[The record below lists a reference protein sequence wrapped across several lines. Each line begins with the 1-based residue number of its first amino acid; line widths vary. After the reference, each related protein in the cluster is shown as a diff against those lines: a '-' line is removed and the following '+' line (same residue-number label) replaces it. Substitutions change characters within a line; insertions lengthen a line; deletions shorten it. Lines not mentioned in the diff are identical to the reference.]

1 MEWIGGEFAF
11 MAASAGRAFI
21 ILMDPVR
28 LLYLGAGCMMGLVLG
43 IIPGI
48 GGLAGTAMLLPFTFN
63 MDPYTAFAL
72 LLGLGSTTA
81 TGDPIPAI
89 LFGVPGGA
97 ASAATVLDGFP
108 MAKKGEAGRALSA
121 AYMSSLMGGVFGAFL
136 MAISIPILR
145 PVMLFLG
152 SPELLAFSVLGISMV
167 AILSGSAPLRGM
179 TAGCLGIMIA
189 MIGTDPQSGTL
200 RWTFD
205 SLYLW
210 DGLPLT
216 PLLLGVFALPELCD
230 LLISRTAIAS
240 DTSVSN
246 IYKGQWQGVKDCG
259 QHWWLIMRCS
269 WIGGGI
275 GSIPGISA
283 SVVDWLAYGHALK
296 TEKDAALT
304 FGKGDVRGVIA
315 SESSNNAKEGGA
327 LVPTVAFGVPGSAT
341 MAILLGAFLIH
352 GLVPGPD
359 MLTKNLDITY
369 AMAWSIALANI
380 LGAGMCYA
388 FSPQFAKLSVLRFS
402 LILPAVL
409 GILYIGAFEASR
421 QWGDLYTLLFFGL
434 LGWIMK
440 QFKWP
445 RPPLILGVVL
455 GDTIERYLFISV
467 ERYGLSWLDRV
478 VVAILFTIAIIGLVR
493 PFLQDIRYHAR
504 DRQQATVARESFAT
518 SGSIWTTAIVRLAL
532 VTTPGLFIAD
542 FATWLLTLT
551 GSNFEPAMAMKIV
564 VSCIIA
570 GPLLAWWLYSRH
582 ISRDSFVVLAIILV
596 ALALGQL
603 LTTFPMFVPTF
614 TNSATAVLVVIGIAF
629 VKSIIVGLVLVL
641 WLSRGKSTRENV
653 IADANGYLDRLVK
666 RWDVLK
672 TGFTRMVTE
681 FEPPRF
687 NVTQLFTMFMIAL
700 IGAMVLMS
708 LRWDFSAKIVPLV
721 VGTVALTAAGLSLLN
736 DMCRKPEP
744 GVGSLVDQAIQ
755 EVEQAMSASGGTA
768 EAAINAGPGGITAN
782 PAAVAD
788 QKIHMDLTSDT
799 AHLPVE
805 LIIKRA
811 ARFFGYLVAFMG
823 VMAVIGLIPTVA
835 VFVVFFM
842 RYENSERWSL
852 IIPYAVILL
861 VSISFVFDY
870 VMSIPW
876 PPTLIGQWFP
886 ALKFIPSV

>member
-1 MEWIGGEFAF
+1 METITGEIAF
-11 MAASAGRAFI
+11 MSAAAGKAFF

-28 LLYLGAGCMMGLVLG
+28 LMYLAGGCIMGLVLG
-43 IIPGI
+43 IVPGI

-63 MDPYTAFAL
+63 MDPYSAFAL

-121 AYMSSLMGGVFGAFL
+121 AYMSSLMGGCFGAFL
-136 MAISIPILR
+136 MFISIPILR

-167 AILSGSAPLRGM
+167 AVLSGSAPLRGL
-179 TAGCLGIMIA
+179 TAGCFGIMLA

-230 LLISRTAIAS
+230 LLITRTAIAS
-240 DTSVSN
+240 DTSIGN
-246 IYKGQWQGVKDCG
+246 IYKGQLQGAKDCFK
-259 QHWWLIMRCS
+259 HWWLIVRCS

-296 TEKDAALT
+296 TEKGASAT

-315 SESSNNAKEGGA
+315 SESANNAKEGGA
-327 LVPTVAFGVPGSAT
+327 LLPTVAFGVPGSAT

-359 MLTKNLDITY
+359 MLSKNLDVTY
-369 AMAWSIALANI
+369 SMVWSIALANI

-388 FSPQFAKLSVLRFS
+388 FSPQFAKLSVVRFS

-409 GILYIGAFEASR
+409 GIVYIGAFEATR
-421 QWGDLYTLLFFGL
+421 QWGDLYSLLAFGL

-467 ERYGLSWLDRV
+467 ERYGISWFARP
-478 VVAILFTIAIIGLVR
+478 VVAVLFLISIIGLVR
-493 PFLQDIRYHAR
+493 PFLVDIRIHGGLKKMLTSF
-504 DRQQATVARESFAT
+504 QAPR
-518 SGSIWTTAIVRLAL
+518 
-532 VTTPGLFIAD
+532 
-542 FATWLLTLT
+542 
-551 GSNFEPAMAMKIV
+551 FEP
-564 VSCIIA
+564 S
-570 GPLLAWWLYSRH
+570 
-582 ISRDSFVVLAIILV
+582 
-596 ALALGQL
+596 
-603 LTTFPMFVPTF
+603 
-614 TNSATAVLVVIGIAF
+614 
-629 VKSIIVGLVLVL
+629 
-641 WLSRGKSTRENV
+641 
-653 IADANGYLDRLVK
+653 
-666 RWDVLK
+666 
-672 TGFTRMVTE
+672 
-681 FEPPRF
+681 
-687 NVTQLFTMFMIAL
+687 QLFTIFMICM
-700 IGAMVLMS
+700 IGAMVLMA

-721 VGTVALTAAGLSLLN
+721 VGTAALLAAGTSLFN

-744 GVGSLVDQAIQ
+744 NMGSLADQTIHD
-755 EVEQAMSASGGTA
+755 VEAQLGQHP
-768 EAAINAGPGGITAN
+768 E
-782 PAAVAD
+782 
-788 QKIHMDLTSDT
+788 QKIHMDLSSDT
-799 AHLPVE
+799 AHLPTS
-805 LIIKRA
+805 LIVMRA
-811 ARFFGYLVAFMG
+811 ARFFGYLLVFMG
-823 VMAVIGLIPTVA
+823 VMAFIGLIPTVG

-842 RYENSERWSL
+842 RYENRERWKL
-852 IIPYAVILL
+852 ILIYAL
-861 VSISFVFDY
+861 VLVTAITFVFEH
-870 VMSIPW
+870 VMHVPW
-876 PPTLIGQWFP
+876 PPTFFGSWFP
-886 ALKFIPSV
+886 ALKMIPSI